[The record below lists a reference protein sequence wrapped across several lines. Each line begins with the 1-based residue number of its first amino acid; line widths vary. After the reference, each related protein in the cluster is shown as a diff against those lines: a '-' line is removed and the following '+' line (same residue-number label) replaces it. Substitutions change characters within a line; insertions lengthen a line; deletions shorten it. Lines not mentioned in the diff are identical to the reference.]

1 MTDQGMTDQSMKSRL
16 VELLIVH
23 VLRKGKKSLA
33 RRIVYEALKR
43 IEERNQQSGVLMLEQ
58 AVSQVMPLVCVKARR
73 VGGATYQVPQEVKP
87 YTGINNALRWIVK
100 YAKDRSGK
108 SMAIK
113 LAAEIWDA
121 AHGTGGAIRKKEETH
136 RMAEAN
142 KAFAHYR

>member
-1 MTDQGMTDQSMKSRL
+1 MWSEKTMKSRL
-16 VELLIVH
+16 VDLLIVH
-23 VLRKGKKSLA
+23 VLRNGKKSLA
-33 RRIVYEALKR
+33 RRIVYGALQR
-43 IEERNQQSGVLMLEQ
+43 IEAKHKQSGILTLEQ
-58 AVSQVMPLVCVKARR
+58 AVGKAMPLVCVKARR

-108 SMAIK
+108 SMAMK

-121 AHGTGGAIRKKEETH
+121 AHGTGGAIRKKEDTH